1 MMAFLHYVFIY
12 LASLPVA
19 IWVLAAIYS
28 LIDDTDVARSVTRIS
43 LRFLSVLALVYLAG
57 SEALTAVGY
66 AFATVIV
73 LHLAY
78 FWIIRWLIARGTL
91 ITQSVE

>member
-1 MMAFLHYVFIY
+1 MAFLHYVFIF

-28 LIDDTDVARSVTRIS
+28 LIDDTDVARSTRRIS
-43 LRFLSVLALVYLAG
+43 WRFLSVLALVFLAG
-57 SEALTAVGY
+57 SEARNAVGY

-73 LHLAY
+73 SHLGF
-78 FWIIRWLIARGTL
+78 FWIVRWLIARGTL
-91 ITQSVE
+91 ITETVE

>member
-1 MMAFLHYVFIY
+1 MAVVQYVLVF

-28 LIDDTDVARSVTRIS
+28 LIDDTDVARAITRIS

-57 SEALTAVGY
+57 SESRTAVGY

-78 FWIIRWLIARGTL
+78 FWIVRWLIARGTL
-91 ITQSVE
+91 VTESVE

>member
-1 MMAFLHYVFIY
+1 MMAFGHYVFIF

-19 IWVLAAIYS
+19 IWVLAAFYS
-28 LIDDTDVARSVTRIS
+28 LIDNTDVARSITRIS
-43 LRFLSVLALVYLAG
+43 LRFLMVLALVYLAG
-57 SEALTAVGY
+57 SEARSAVGY

-73 LHLAY
+73 LHLGY

-91 ITQSVE
+91 VTESME